1 VTRVLALVPAHN
13 EAASLAAVVAELREA
28 RSDLDILIVDDGST
42 DGTAELLQRLDV
54 RSLRCAER
62 IGVGGAVRAGL
73 RCAAQ
78 RQYDVVVRLDG
89 DGQHRAA
96 DIARLLT
103 PIEGGR
109 ADVVLGSRYLEPPLE
124 RGGLARATTR
134 LLASCLSTCVGE
146 TVTDPTS
153 GFYALGR
160 DAIRMLAEHHPPGY
174 PEPELRLLLSR
185 SALRVVEMPVSAR
198 PRLTGR
204 SSLTPRLLVSAAA
217 RVALALV
224 VFPFKT
230 RVEIPQVA
238 SASGPNRPAK

>member
-1 VTRVLALVPAHN
+1 VTRVLALIPAHN
-13 EAASLAAVVAELREA
+13 EAESLAAVVAELRDA
-28 RSDLDILIVDDGST
+28 RSDLDVLIVDDGST
-42 DGTAELLQRLDV
+42 DGTAELLPGLDV
-54 RSLRCAER
+54 RSLRVAER

-73 RCAAQ
+73 RCAAHL
-78 RQYDVVVRLDG
+78 QYDIVVRLDG

-124 RGGLARATTR
+124 RGLARAIKR
-134 LLASCLSTCVGE
+134 LLAGCLSAVVGE

-204 SSLTPRLLVSAAA
+204 STLTPRLLVSAAA
-217 RVALALV
+217 RVALALA
-224 VFPFKT
+224 VFPFKA
-230 RVEIPQVA
+230 RVEVPQVA